1 MSSSGVQKRGSA
13 ATVRACDSCRKRK
26 RRCLWNEDAES
37 RSKPQRR
44 ERVVEYERR
53 IQNLEGLLK
62 ERSDLQPQVQ
72 SQPLQPLPPHD
83 PSEST
88 SLSMWV
94 DTLRTEVEQYPIQVS
109 SELDPSTYKGTY
121 QMTGSASSMSG
132 LNTSVSH
139 EPSAEALLPS
149 VDNYEPSADFEEDA
163 ALLQEYLFQPPSGL
177 EDLTIDDSVI
187 APNTMC
193 AKSLP
198 EPELGASLLAEFLV
212 DFNTVY
218 ALYRPNEIADHIRIC
233 YEGRS
238 DGTALAWASAY
249 VVLGIAH
256 RARAQ
261 SNIATPMDNELADYY
276 LHKILPTVSGLLIAA
291 PTLGLVQCLIGL
303 AMLIRTSSHSQ
314 PSGVFIST
322 ALRIAQFLAYEQD
335 DGNTTSGLEV
345 DVEQQRRVFWCAF
358 MLDTGESV
366 FSNGPSTRRKEDIR
380 APFPNENPQDSLGSV
395 TAAEGDWKVN
405 LFALRIR
412 LALLQSDA
420 IDKVLSISARGGDR
434 EAAAQDVLSR
444 LQAWRDNEVFRQR
457 PEQLMQLLYRS
468 DLMHVL
474 AVEASYFATVFRIN
488 AFLSLGKNP
497 LVNPFSADVLAI
509 LAGTKKHGAYKD
521 AERLLTHLTLIPHGD
536 IGVCWMIKSPVMA
549 AFTTVLAHH
558 LHAPNS
564 TPSSDSMRE
573 YGRILNTLRILA
585 EKGQDLELLR
595 ARDVCM
601 AMYSRV
607 ETGLR
612 VRWLEEHV
620 DAVGI
625 GVGSTGHLQTSK

>member
-1 MSSSGVQKRGSA
+1 MACMGSCFA
-13 ATVRACDSCRKRK
+13 IVLIDG
-26 RRCLWNEDAES
+26 
-37 RSKPQRR
+37 R

-53 IQNLEGLLK
+53 IQNLENLLK
-62 ERSDLQPQVQ
+62 ERSELQPQVQ
-72 SQPLQPLPPHD
+72 SQPLQPLPLHD
-83 PSEST
+83 PSESI

-109 SELDPSTYKGTY
+109 SDLDPSTYQGTY
-121 QMTGSASSMSG
+121 RMTGSASSMSG
-132 LNTSVSH
+132 FNTSVSH
-139 EPSAEALLPS
+139 EPSEEAVLPS

-163 ALLQEYLFQPPSGL
+163 ALLQDPLFQPPSGL
-177 EDLTIDDSVI
+177 EDLTVNDSVI
-187 APNTMC
+187 VPSTMC

-218 ALYRPNEIADHIRIC
+218 GLYRPNEIAEHIRIC
-233 YEGRS
+233 YEGYS

-276 LHKILPTVSGLLIAA
+276 LHRILPTVSGLLIAP

-322 ALRIAQFLAYEQD
+322 ALRIAQFLAYEQEDGD
-335 DGNTTSGLEV
+335 DLSTQVAKV

-358 MLDTGESV
+358 MLDTVESI
-366 FSNGPSTRRKEDIR
+366 FSNAPTTHRKEDIR
-380 APFPNENPQDSLGSV
+380 APFPDENPQDSLGSV
-395 TAAEGDWKVN
+395 AAAEGDWKVN

-420 IDKVLSISARGGDR
+420 IEQVFSISARGGDR
-434 EAAAQDVLSR
+434 EAAARDVLSR
-444 LQAWRDNEVFRQR
+444 LQAWRDNEVFRHS

-474 AVEASYFATVFRIN
+474 AVEASYFATVFRIH

-509 LAGTKKHGAYKD
+509 LAGTKEHGAYKD

-536 IGVCWMIKSPVMA
+536 IGVCWMIKRPVIA
-549 AFTTVLAHH
+549 ALTTVLAHH
-558 LHAPNS
+558 VHALDSTLNS
-564 TPSSDSMRE
+564 DTMRE
-573 YGRILNTLRILA
+573 YARILNTLRILA
-585 EKGQDLELLR
+585 EKSQDLELLR

-625 GVGSTGHLQTSK
+625 GSNRHSQTLA